1 MKKNLEIKRIETER
15 LILREWTLDD
25 VNDQVEGLG
34 NFETA
39 KNLITPFP
47 YSADN
52 SIGYIKHHLKNTTNN
67 YAFAVE
73 LKENGKVIG
82 GTNLFISSDENS
94 GGIWINENY
103 TGKGFGTELWIAR
116 AKFAFE
122 ELKLND
128 LQNGYFEFNNRS
140 KHMQEKI
147 GYKIIGNSIKFCPAL
162 NQEVKEI
169 LTRLTRT
176 DFYSTLQSTKLKE
189 IYDKIKILKSR

>member
-1 MKKNLEIKRIETER
+1 MKNLGTKIIETER

-25 VNDQVEGLG
+25 MVDQVEGLG

-39 KNLITPFP
+39 KYLTVPFP
-47 YSADN
+47 YTAQN
-52 SIGYIKHHLKNTTNN
+52 SIEYIKQHSKNVPNN

-82 GTNLFISSDENS
+82 GTNLYISGDENS

-103 TGKGFGTELWIAR
+103 TGKGYGTELWLAR

-122 ELKLND
+122 VLELNE
-128 LQNGYFEFNNRS
+128 LQNGYFEFNVRS

-147 GYKIIGNSIKFCPAL
+147 GYKTIGKSAKFCPAL
-162 NQEVKEI
+162 NKEVAEI
-169 LTRLTRT
+169 LTRLTKT
-176 DFYSTLQSTKLKE
+176 DFYSAIQSSKLKE
-189 IYDKIKILKSR
+189 IYVNIKIL